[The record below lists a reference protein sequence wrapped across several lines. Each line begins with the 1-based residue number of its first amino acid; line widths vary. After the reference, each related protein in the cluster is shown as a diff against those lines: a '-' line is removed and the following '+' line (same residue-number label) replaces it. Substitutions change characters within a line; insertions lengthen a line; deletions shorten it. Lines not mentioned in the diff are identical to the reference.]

1 MKRLLVCAALAA
13 LSLVTAASADAQQMP
28 PGKWWRRPE
37 LVREL
42 KLNQEQQGRLDE
54 VFRTHANDLIDT
66 RAEIEKVHVALRGEL
81 DRAQLRRNELQR
93 LATQLTT
100 ARGRLFER
108 ELMMLV
114 DMRSVLQEEQ
124 WSKLRGV
131 LDREHEGRRGEGRP
145 PMMGPPGD
153 RRGRGPGGRKP

>member
-1 MKRLLVCAALAA
+1 MSAALFA
-13 LSLVTAASADAQQMP
+13 LSLMAAAGAQAQQMP

-42 KLNQEQQGRLDE
+42 QLNRGQQEKLDE

-66 RAEIEKVHVALRGEL
+66 RADIEKIHVALRGEL
-81 DRAQLRRNELQR
+81 DRAQLRRSELQK
-93 LATQLTT
+93 LAAQLTA

-114 DMRSVLQEEQ
+114 DMRGVLEEEQ
-124 WSKLRGV
+124 WTKLRTI
-131 LDREHEGRRGEGRP
+131 LDRHEDRPRGDGP
-145 PMMGPPGD
+145 PMQG
-153 RRGRGPGGRKP
+153 GPGGRPRGRRP

>member
-1 MKRLLVCAALAA
+1 VKRLLVCAVLAA
-13 LSLVTAASADAQQMP
+13 LSLVPVPSADAQQMP

-42 KLNQEQQGRLDE
+42 KLNQEQQDRLDE

-66 RAEIEKVHVALRGEL
+66 RGEIEKIHIALRGEL
-81 DRAQLRRNELQR
+81 DRAQLRRTELQR

-114 DMRSVLQEEQ
+114 DMRGVLQEEQ
-124 WSKLRGV
+124 WSKLRRV
-131 LDREHEGRRGEGRP
+131 LDQHEERRGEGRP
-145 PMMGPPGD
+145 PMMGRPGEG
-153 RRGRGPGGRKP
+153 RRGPGGRKP